1 MSGSST
7 KKRLML
13 LGGLLLITTIV
24 VVVIFG
30 RHNPILV
37 SRKDPPH
44 IKVDKSLFDM
54 GTVAE
59 GVEIPHVIP
68 VRNIGGEP
76 LKIIN
81 VHTSCGCTLVNMK
94 KHMIEPGKT
103 ADLEVTMDTAM
114 KQGVVRKAIEIS
126 SNDPKTPKI
135 TIYLSANVLPRPGS
149 PLGKTSGGTN
159 MGMSSLLGGEDPAM
173 TADPHAT
180 LTDEGKR
187 AKIFTG
193 NCATCHVQQGKGKLG
208 DELFKA
214 DCAMCHGQNGE
225 GGVGPRLISGMWDNP
240 AYYQAMRQI
249 VRNGSKT
256 HLSMPGFHQSVGG
269 PLNDVEIESIL
280 RALKK
285 RSLSMNSTG
294 ISTSQ
299 VATR

>member
-1 MSGSST
+1 MN
-7 KKRLML
+7 KKRVL
-13 LGGLLLITTIV
+13 LVVGVLLLAAV
-24 VVVIFG
+24 VTVIIFG

-59 GVEIPHVIP
+59 GVEVPHVIP

-81 VHTSCGCTLVNMK
+81 VHTSCGCTMVNMK
-94 KHMIEPGKT
+94 ENVIEPGKT
-103 ADLEVTMDTAM
+103 ATLEVVMDTSM

-135 TIYLSANVLPRPGS
+135 TVYLSANVLPKAGVALVKS
-149 PLGKTSGGTN
+149 SGATN
-159 MGMSSLLGGEDPAM
+159 MGMSSLMTGEDPAL
-173 TADPHAT
+173 ANDPHAG
-180 LTDEGKR
+180 LTEAGQR

-214 DCAMCHGQNGE
+214 DCAMCHGMNGE

-240 AYYQAMRQI
+240 AYYQAMRQV

-256 HLSMPGFHQSVGG
+256 HVSMPGFSQAAGG
-269 PLNDVEIESIL
+269 PLTDVEIESIL
-280 RALKK
+280 QALKK

-294 ISTSQ
+294 ISTTQTADSSH
-299 VATR
+299 